1 MKSNMTRHFAFLMVA
16 ALALPAFAQ
25 NDTIT
30 LKDGSTKNGKVLDW
44 SFKSVEVAVGGSG
57 STRIK
62 AEDVVSVA
70 FDAVPKAMKEADAA
84 FSGGRD
90 AEAVEKYRAI
100 IEDKKTRKPL
110 LQDAWWKCAQAQ
122 QRSGKLEEAAET
134 LKGMLN
140 AGGFAESR
148 YLAEADDL
156 IPQWLIW
163 AGKADVAAAFTSE
176 EEARVGKLGVTGV
189 GERLK
194 LWRARAWFA
203 KGDMAKASSEAGTL
217 AGGSGVV
224 AADAKVVLGTIAL
237 AGNKHEEAERL
248 FREAMAVTQT
258 AAVRGSCFAG
268 LGEVLLARAMK
279 SKKPDDFKEALLC
292 YLRPVVQYSPD
303 AGGDT
308 SAFETALYGA
318 GVCFQSIGELEK
330 DAEKQK
336 VSMAR
341 ARENYRKLLDNFP
354 NSTRAAEARERLTRV
369 GG

>member
-1 MKSNMTRHFAFLMVA
+1 MKSNMTWHFAAVMTA
-16 ALALPAFAQ
+16 ALVLPLVAQ

-30 LKDGSTKNGKVLDW
+30 MKDGSTKNGKVLDW
-44 SFKSVEVAVGGSG
+44 NFKSVEVAVGGAG

-62 AEDVVSVA
+62 AEDVASIA

-90 AEAVEKYRAI
+90 AEAIEKYRAI

-110 LQDAWWKCAQAQ
+110 MQDAWWKCAEAQ
-122 QRSGKLEEAAET
+122 RRTGKLEEAAET
-134 LKGMLN
+134 LKTMLN
-140 AGGFAESR
+140 AGGFGESR
-148 YLAEADDL
+148 YLVEADDL

-163 AGKADVAAAFTSE
+163 AGKADAAASFTSE
-176 EEARVGKLGVTGV
+176 EEARVGKLGVAGQ

-194 LWRARAWFA
+194 LWRARALLA
-203 KGDMAKASSEAGTL
+203 KGDTGKAGTEASAL
-217 AGGSGVV
+217 AGGSGTV
-224 AADAKVVLGTIAL
+224 AADAKVLLGTIAL

-258 AAVRGSCFAG
+258 PSVRASCFAG
-268 LGEVLLARAMK
+268 LGEVLLARALK
-279 SKKPDDFKEALLC
+279 SKKPDEFKEALLC

-308 SAFETALYGA
+308 DAYAIALFGA

-336 VSMAR
+336 VSLSR

-354 NSTRAAEARERLTRV
+354 NSPRAAEARERLSRV